1 MWKWMEGVFYC
12 DREFST
18 CILNNTR
25 GGYTTRRHLSRLTYL
40 YYPHVFV
47 WIVKICWLGRDKCP
61 WHHYSSQLLHIFL
74 IICTSSRVS
83 PLKWKG
89 KLIKTIK
96 LLPRVTVIVWC
107 TSYNV
112 AYTTDEVGSFTTELA
127 RYDFTLHTKI
137 CGFGWD
143 SHPLKITV
151 IVYLK

>member
-18 CILNNTR
+18 SPMHPKQHQRWVHHSQALVSINLSLLPTR
-25 GGYTTRRHLSRLTYL
+25 IR
-40 YYPHVFV
+40 V

-137 CGFGWD
+137 CGFGT
-143 SHPLKITV
+143 PTP
-151 IVYLK
+151 